1 MKADSSSA
9 IARVCAVLLFPISGA
24 ALSPARAAE
33 PQIIS
38 AQTNAP
44 RWITVRWTHTGK
56 DVYRYDIQR
65 QNPPYSD
72 GSTVLVATVPV
83 GQFDI
88 VNGVGVYTD
97 MGLQPDTLYKYSV
110 CAVYASATEC
120 SQWVAE
126 RTMPPE
132 APPAQL
138 SLAPPTVTGG
148 ESFHEPSRIRIS
160 WKKNGNYN
168 LVLVRWWHKATD
180 PRGAQQV
187 DVESRAF
194 EGSRDVAT
202 PVPGTYVF
210 LLKGCNRGLSDKANC
225 GEWSAPVEIA
235 FAPPPPLVL
244 ECTPGMLKAGS
255 PRFEASGR
263 AEYHFERPKPG
274 HNIPHFYTTP
284 AGVCLV
290 PARLADQFGWAHDFV
305 VASYLVHGTW
315 NPTAKP
321 GAWDKSGANTMEAFT
336 LTLGGDLLKRSRSDR
351 LPDAQTGLATVSFLV
366 RAHCD
371 RDPWLNENANCRR
384 TGDNVPR
391 DIREKWPAIVTGP
404 FPHSRNAI
412 APAERQRL
420 LAHYQRVTANLV
432 GTARPPGF
440 DPAVLAPRSTQTTGG
455 QTPRAAGAAPKSG
468 TLESARPQSSAST
481 AASATRLQPGD
492 PTTSTSQTPP
502 RTATS
507 LTAPGSTGPK
517 PQAGGASTPLNPRSV
532 PPKLTAP
539 AVVGSPQRATPAAPF
554 TSSALK
560 PRAQPEAGAVQA
572 PALSLRR

>member
-1 MKADSSSA
+1 MKAGFSNA
-9 IARVCAVLLFPISGA
+9 IARVCAVLLLPISGA
-24 ALSPARAAE
+24 VLSPARAAE
-33 PQIIS
+33 PPVVG
-38 AQTNAP
+38 ARANAP
-44 RWITVRWTHTGK
+44 GWITVIWEHTGEG
-56 DVYRYDIQR
+56 VYRYDIQR

-72 GSTVLVATVPV
+72 GSTVLVA
-83 GQFDI
+83 QS
-88 VNGVGVYTD
+88 VNRTD
-97 MGLQPDTLYKYSV
+97 SVTDKGLQADTLYKYRV
-110 CAVYASATEC
+110 CAVYASATQC

-126 RTMPPE
+126 RTMPPP
-132 APPAQL
+132 APPAQV

-168 LVLVRWWHKATD
+168 LVLVRWWHKTTD
-180 PRGAQQV
+180 PRAAQQV

-194 EGSRDVAT
+194 DSREVST

-210 LLKGCNRGLSDKANC
+210 LLKGCNRGLSGRANC

-235 FAPPPPLVL
+235 IAPPPPLVL

-263 AEYHFERPKPG
+263 AEYHFEHPRPG
-274 HNIPHFYTTP
+274 YTFYKTP

-290 PARLADQFGWAHDFV
+290 PARLADHFGWGHDFV
-305 VASYLVHGTW
+305 VASYLVHGIW

-321 GAWDKSGANTMEAFT
+321 GAWDKSGANTMETFT
-336 LTLGGDLLKRSRSDR
+336 LTLGGDLLKRSRSPR

-384 TGDNVPR
+384 TGDNVPQ

-412 APAERQRL
+412 APAERREL

-432 GTARPPGF
+432 GTARPPGV
-440 DPAVLAPRSTQTTGG
+440 DPAVLAPRSAQTTGG
-455 QTPRAAGAAPKSG
+455 QTPRVTGAAPKSG
-468 TLESARPQSSAST
+468 KLESAGPQTSAST

-492 PTTSTSQTPP
+492 PATSTSQALPP
-502 RTATS
+502 TAMS
-507 LTAPGSTGPK
+507 PTAPGTTGPK
-517 PQAGGASTPLNPRSV
+517 PQAGGASAPVNPQSV
-532 PPKLTAP
+532 PPKWTAP
-539 AVVGSPQRATPAAPF
+539 AVVSSPQGATPPAPF

-560 PRAQPEAGAVQA
+560 SRTQPEAGAA
-572 PALSLRR
+572 PASSLRR